1 MTNKHM
7 YGGSLKCQKIELPYN
22 PKIPLLGVYLE
33 KTLIQKDTCTAIL
46 TAALFTRHGN
56 NLNVHQQINKE
67 DVVYILNRIL
77 LSYKNEIMPFA
88 ATWMDQEII
97 ILS

>member
-1 MTNKHM
+1 
-7 YGGSLKCQKIELPYN
+7 LPYN

-33 KTLIQKDTCTAIL
+33 KTLIQKDTCTPIL

-67 DVVYILNRIL
+67 RRCGIYTQQTTT
-77 LSYKNEIMPFA
+77 EP
-88 ATWMDQEII
+88 
-97 ILS
+97 